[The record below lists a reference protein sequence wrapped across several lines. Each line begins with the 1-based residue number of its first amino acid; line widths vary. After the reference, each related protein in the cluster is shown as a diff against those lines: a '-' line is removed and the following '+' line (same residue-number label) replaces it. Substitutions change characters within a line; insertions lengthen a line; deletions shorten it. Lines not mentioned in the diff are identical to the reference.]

1 MPPLHMLRFA
11 QLSPNGVEIWSLI
24 AEKAFAKLNG
34 SYEAIIGGQEN
45 EALADLT
52 GGIPLDYRIGGPQ
65 KEDEWSGPEGLDRL
79 WAELDQHKSS
89 EEVSGAS
96 VEQQRVHVC
105 LSATTV
111 CVLHVCFPVSPFV
124 CVFGIRLRC

>member
-1 MPPLHMLRFA
+1 MPPPLMLRFA

-89 EEVSGAS
+89 EEVSGGGGCMF
-96 VEQQRVHVC
+96 VC
-105 LSATTV
+105 LQLLYV
-111 CVLHVCFPVSPFV
+111 CTARLLPRFSC
-124 CVFGIRLRC
+124 CVFVGSAQGANTP